1 MIEEVELE
9 TEERK
14 EFINITPKIEKII
27 EQTEKED
34 GVCHICSPHTTAA
47 ITINEGDD
55 PDVRTDLTDSLNELV
70 PELDFKHEE
79 GNSDAHLKCSL
90 VGPTE
95 KVLLEDGEIQLGKWQ
110 KIYFCEFDGPRSR
123 KFLVKIMDK

>member
-1 MIEEVELE
+1 MEEISLE
-9 TEERK
+9 TDQK
-14 EFINITPKIEKII
+14 NEFINITPKIKEII
-27 EQTEKED
+27 RESEIEN

-47 ITINEGDD
+47 ITINEGAD

-70 PELDFKHEE
+70 PDIEFKHEE

-90 VGPTE
+90 VKKKE
-95 KVLLEDGEIQLGKWQ
+95 KVLLQDGELKLGKWQ

-123 KFLVKIMDK
+123 KFHVKIMER